1 MGKLNHITINHN
13 AKYCFPTPETT
24 EDPSKHSGLEKQNYE
39 ELFGFKKREMI
50 RPLDNADNRKNFK
63 KITQAYIDGLK
74 IDLKNRKTQRTVSE
88 LQ

>member
-39 ELFGFKKREMI
+39 ELFGFKKREKI
-50 RPLDNADNRKNFK
+50 RPLDNADNRQRFK
-63 KITQAYIDGLK
+63 KITQAYTDGLK